1 MNPAT
6 ALARALLG
14 ELVHQGMRD
23 LVLAPGSRSAPL
35 AFEALRL
42 DRSGRIRLH
51 VRIDE
56 RSAGFLALG
65 LAKVSGAPVA
75 VICTSGTALANLAPA
90 VVEASYSAI
99 PLVVLSADRPVESR
113 GVGSPQ
119 TIDQVE
125 FFGRTVRF
133 FADLGAARR
142 IDPDDP
148 DAAQRAARASA
159 GMAIA
164 AAVGSPS
171 GAAGGLGH
179 GRMAHA
185 GPVHL
190 NVGFRLPLVPDPE
203 QEPDPGPDPGP
214 VPGPVP
220 GPDRTPDPAL
230 PLGPGEPAYVL
241 SRPRRPPLT
250 GCDVRDAREVLGEL
264 PTRGVILA
272 GDLPCTSLRGHH
284 QWLGA
289 LAEACGWPII
299 GEPSANLHGA
309 PTALGHGVLVLGS
322 EAFLAE
328 HAPDL
333 VLTVGQYGLSRPT
346 MDLIRVAGRHVAIEL
361 PTIGRE
367 VCDPLRTAEQVLS
380 AIPLPPADFTPD
392 ASWLTAWQS
401 ADEVAADEVAAEL
414 AGSGA
419 LTGSAVAARVWDRAP
434 DDALLLVAASW
445 PVRQVEMV
453 AGGRTGLRVIGNRG
467 ANGIDGLVSTAWGA
481 ALAHQELGG
490 GPALAL
496 MGDLAFLHDHNGLLV
511 GAAEPRPD
519 LVIVVTDNDGGGIF
533 HQLEQGRPEHADSFE
548 RVFGTPLGRDLVA
561 VAQAAGVAAVGVA
574 DLAGLDAALTDAMAA
589 GGVHVVIARVPDR
602 AAEAH
607 LMTDLR
613 RAVSARLSPP
623 SM

>member
-6 ALARALLG
+6 ALARALLT
-14 ELVHQGMRD
+14 ELIHQGVREV
-23 LVLAPGSRSAPL
+23 VLAPGSRSAPL

-42 DRSGRIRLH
+42 ERAGRIRLH

-65 LAKVSGAPVA
+65 LAKVSGTPVA
-75 VICTSGTALANLAPA
+75 VICTSGTAVANLAPA

-113 GVGSPQ
+113 GVGAPQ

-125 FFGRTVRF
+125 FFGRNVRF

-142 IDPDDP
+142 IDLEDP

-164 AAVGSPS
+164 AAVGSPAVAS
-171 GAAGGLGH
+171 GGLGQVV
-179 GRMAHA
+179 MPHA

-190 NVGFRLPLVPDPE
+190 NVGFRLPLVPN
-203 QEPDPGPDPGP
+203 PDDADESG
-214 VPGPVP
+214 
-220 GPDRTPDPAL
+220 TPDADAQGYSP
-230 PLGPGEPAYVL
+230 P
-241 SRPRRPPLT
+241 RPRRPPLT

-322 EAFLAE
+322 AGFLAD
-328 HAPDL
+328 HTPDL
-333 VLTVGQYGLSRPT
+333 VLTVGQFGLSRPT
-346 MDLIRVAGRHVAIEL
+346 MDLIRQSGRHVAIEL
-361 PTIGRE
+361 PTVGRE
-367 VCDPLRTAEQVLS
+367 VCDPLRTAERVLTG
-380 AIPLPPADFTPD
+380 IPLPPAEFTADPMWR
-392 ASWLTAWQS
+392 AEWQ
-401 ADEVAADEVAAEL
+401 AADTVAAEVVAEEL
-414 AGSGA
+414 AGTVG
-419 LTGSAVAARVWDRAP
+419 LTGSAVAAHVWNQAP
-434 DDALLLVAASW
+434 DDALIVVAASW
-445 PVRQVEMV
+445 PVRQVEMF
-453 AGGRTGLRVIGNRG
+453 AGRRDGLRVISNRG

-496 MGDLAFLHDHNGLLV
+496 MGDLALLHDHNGLLV
-511 GAAEPRPD
+511 GPEEPQPD

-533 HQLEQGRPEHADSFE
+533 HQLEQGRPEFAASFE

-561 VAQAAGVAAVGVA
+561 VAQAAGVPAVAIA
-574 DLAGLDAALTDAMAA
+574 DTGGLEQALNEAVSA
-589 GGVHVVIARVPDR
+589 GGVHVVVAHVPDR
-602 AAEAH
+602 AAEAQ
-607 LMTDLR
+607 LMASVRSTV
-613 RAVSARLSPP
+613 AARLSGPQ
-623 SM
+623 M

>member
-14 ELVHQGMRD
+14 ELVHQGVRD
-23 LVLAPGSRSAPL
+23 VVLAPGSRSAPL

-171 GAAGGLGH
+171 GAAGGMGH
-179 GRMAHA
+179 GRMAHT

-190 NVGFRLPLVPDPE
+190 NVGFRLPLVPEPE
-203 QEPDPGPDPGP
+203 QEPAPGPNPGP
-214 VPGPVP
+214 APV
-220 GPDRTPDPAL
+220 L
-230 PLGPGEPAYVL
+230 PLDAGEPAYVL

-322 EAFLAE
+322 EPFLAD

-346 MDLIRVAGRHVAIEL
+346 MDLIRVARRHVAIEL

-367 VCDPLRTAEQVLS
+367 VCDPLRTAERVLS

-392 ASWLTAWQS
+392 ASWLAAWRS
-401 ADEVAADEVAAEL
+401 ADEVAADVVAAEL
-414 AGSGA
+414 VGSGA

-434 DDALLLVAASW
+434 DNALLLVAASW

-453 AGGRTGLRVIGNRG
+453 AGRRTGLRVIGNRG

-574 DLAGLDAALTDAMAA
+574 DLVGLDAVLTDAMAA
-589 GGVHVVIARVPDR
+589 GGVHVVVARVPDR
-602 AAEAH
+602 AAEAQ
-607 LMTDLR
+607 LMADLR
-613 RAVSARLSPP
+613 RAVTARLSPP

>member
-1 MNPAT
+1 
-6 ALARALLG
+6 
-14 ELVHQGMRD
+14 
-23 LVLAPGSRSAPL
+23 
-35 AFEALRL
+35 
-42 DRSGRIRLH
+42 
-51 VRIDE
+51 
-56 RSAGFLALG
+56 
-65 LAKVSGAPVA
+65 
-75 VICTSGTALANLAPA
+75 
-90 VVEASYSAI
+90 
-99 PLVVLSADRPVESR
+99 
-113 GVGSPQ
+113 
-119 TIDQVE
+119 
-125 FFGRTVRF
+125 
-133 FADLGAARR
+133 
-142 IDPDDP
+142 
-148 DAAQRAARASA
+148 
-159 GMAIA
+159 
-164 AAVGSPS
+164 
-171 GAAGGLGH
+171 
-179 GRMAHA
+179 
-185 GPVHL
+185 
-190 NVGFRLPLVPDPE
+190 
-203 QEPDPGPDPGP
+203 
-214 VPGPVP
+214 
-220 GPDRTPDPAL
+220 
-230 PLGPGEPAYVL
+230 
-241 SRPRRPPLT
+241 
-250 GCDVRDAREVLGEL
+250 
-264 PTRGVILA
+264 
-272 GDLPCTSLRGHH
+272 
-284 QWLGA
+284 
-289 LAEACGWPII
+289 
-299 GEPSANLHGA
+299 
-309 PTALGHGVLVLGS
+309 
-322 EAFLAE
+322 
-328 HAPDL
+328 
-333 VLTVGQYGLSRPT
+333 
-346 MDLIRVAGRHVAIEL
+346 MDLIRVARRHLAIEL

-367 VCDPLRTAEQVLS
+367 VCDPLRTAERVLS

-434 DDALLLVAASW
+434 DDALLLVASSW

-613 RAVSARLSPP
+613 RAVTARLSPP
-623 SM
+623 SG